1 MDEIIDELK
10 EFFKSKPQ
18 VLLAFLFGS
27 RAKGIE
33 REGSDWDIGIYFKT
47 IDNEE
52 AEEFEEEID
61 IWLELIEM
69 LKTDNVDLVVLNRAS
84 PVVSY
89 SAMTEGIPLKIE
101 DRGLYLD
108 LLCRV
113 SYDAFDWIEF
123 VEDYYRIMDNSCSIS
138 PQDRT
143 RLIRYLKFLESE
155 FNEIGEIK
163 EMSYRDY
170 ITDRFIRKV
179 VERWCEN
186 IVMAILDIA
195 KILLASERISP
206 PQTYKEILQIFG
218 TIYFNEDFGKKIS
231 WFAIMRN
238 IIVHEYLDIK
248 WRRIEKFIYEK
259 EETFPKVIDR
269 TKALLNI

>member
-10 EFFKSKPQ
+10 DFFKSKPQ

-47 IDNEE
+47 IDDEE

-143 RLIRYLKFLESE
+143 RLIRYLKFLESK

-170 ITDRFIRKV
+170 ITDRFKRKV

-259 EETFPKVIDR
+259 EETVPKVIDR

>member
-10 EFFKSKPQ
+10 DFFKSKPQ

-143 RLIRYLKFLESE
+143 RLIRYLKFLECE

-170 ITDRFIRKV
+170 ITDRFKRKV

-259 EETFPKVIDR
+259 EETVPKVIDR